1 MKLIS
6 ILGSVVA
13 LVVASATVGAQD
25 FTAGKTPAQLFS
37 SDCSECHRSPAGLGK
52 SRDQRALT
60 GFLREHY
67 TTKPETA
74 GALATYVSGFAGAT
88 PPPEPTSRRGAVAA
102 RRVAEPDEESR
113 SAAKPSDEQSA
124 RRRRTVSMSG
134 DGEKRRPKDD
144 AASRGLNGLASSGG
158 REPVTL
164 LQRVNPRVQA
174 PAAEPAG
181 RSGNP
186 PASGQGAASASAGI
200 VDMLDRLKAY
210 ASSGQDFEAIAAEAA
225 KAHSDNAAREVVAAP
240 GEPGGP
246 SLPIDGG
253 SDLPAAVQTATPSVI
268 LAPTSTN
275 EASTP
280 TKSDPASSLQAA
292 TDPSALAA
300 SSAPAVDGPTAGSA
314 AGAVSRGASG
324 GAVPAAGANDTA
336 KPAALNPLTPSPSMG
351 IGGTANAAPAPID
364 AMPRPS
370 VP

>member
-6 ILGSVVA
+6 SLGSVVT
-13 LVVASATVGAQD
+13 LVVASTTAGAQD

-88 PPPEPTSRRGAVAA
+88 PPPEPTLRRGAAVA
-102 RRVAEPDEESR
+102 RRAAEPDEELR

-144 AASRGLNGLASSGG
+144 TASRGPNGLAGSGG
-158 REPVTL
+158 REPAMLSPQVSS
-164 LQRVNPRVQA
+164 RGQA
-174 PAAEPAG
+174 PAAEPTA
-181 RSGNP
+181 RAGNP
-186 PASGQGAASASAGI
+186 ARSAQGTASGSAGT
-200 VDMLDRLKAY
+200 VDTLDRLKAY
-210 ASSGQDFEAIAAEAA
+210 ARSGQDFEAIAVEAA
-225 KAHSDNAAREVVAAP
+225 KAHADREVVAAP
-240 GEPGGP
+240 TEGGGS

-253 SDLPAAVQTATPSVI
+253 SDVPAAAQTANPSVI
-268 LAPTSTN
+268 LAPAPTNDASTST
-275 EASTP
+275 
-280 TKSDPASSLQAA
+280 KSNPASSLQAA

-300 SSAPAVDGPTAGSA
+300 SSAPTADNPIAGFA
-314 AGAVSRGASG
+314 AGAASRPASAS
-324 GAVPAAGANDTA
+324 AVAAAGPNNAA
-336 KPAALNPLTPSPSMG
+336 KPAALSPLTPSPSTV
-351 IGGTANAAPAPID
+351 IGGTANAAPAPTVT
-364 AMPRPS
+364 MPRPS

>member
-6 ILGSVVA
+6 SLGSVVT
-13 LVVASATVGAQD
+13 LVVASTTAGAQD

-102 RRVAEPDEESR
+102 RRVAEPDEELR

-144 AASRGLNGLASSGG
+144 TASRGPNGLAGSGG
-158 REPVTL
+158 REPAML
-164 LQRVNPRVQA
+164 LSPQVSSRGQA
-174 PAAEPAG
+174 PAAEPPTA
-181 RSGNP
+181 RPGNP
-186 PASGQGAASASAGI
+186 APSARGAASGSAGT
-200 VDMLDRLKAY
+200 VDTLDRLKAY
-210 ASSGQDFEAIAAEAA
+210 ARSGQDFEAIAVEAA
-225 KAHSDNAAREVVAAP
+225 KVHSDREVVAAP
-240 GEPGGP
+240 TEGGGAL
-246 SLPIDGG
+246 LPIDGG
-253 SDLPAAVQTATPSVI
+253 SDVPAAAQTANPSVI
-268 LAPTSTN
+268 LAPAPTNDASTST
-275 EASTP
+275 
-280 TKSDPASSLQAA
+280 KSNPASSLQAA

-300 SSAPAVDGPTAGSA
+300 SSAPTADNPIAGFA
-314 AGAVSRGASG
+314 AGAASRPASAS
-324 GAVPAAGANDTA
+324 AVAAAGPNNAA
-336 KPAALNPLTPSPSMG
+336 KPAALSPLTPSPSTV
-351 IGGTANAAPAPID
+351 IGGTANAAPAPTA